1 LVVLLGPC
9 SMLYYVRSSAS
20 GSASPSSAAS
30 WSPLGFRSIII
41 LNCKTKRWV
50 VLVAVGLMGLAGGA
64 AGLRGATA
72 SPTSNDVSLSSSP
85 VKAAGKLIRHE
96 VDGDAHVRDQGPEQ
110 QQHQDQYYH
119 VANEKEKDKAEAV
132 APTATVVAGSSFA
145 ASSSNS
151 NGNAAK
157 AGAVLR
163 VRQVEHE
170 QELRRAGSA
179 RHAVEVLP
187 VNKSARLIKTTTHS
201 RADNTSDSFQFLNAT
216 VTAPRPRAEDGGGQS
231 QRSSRGGM
239 IAGGTS
245 SGGGSSRSQ
254 SEYHREMEL
263 VEVELQAEGS
273 TSSFHGHCAR
283 DERDTHI
290 PKNKLCGYGSNIKC
304 SPLHDNPGKGEH
316 LNADGSGNG
325 FSLLDF
331 PQYTSGSC
339 KYQGYFQYDGDRS
352 TCRKACDRVLHCTHF
367 AHKSTGMTGYDT
379 SETCMLFNSC
389 ATHENAAYGTD
400 GWPGYLSPLVYKCWS
415 DCTSVTCSADA
426 GRINA
431 LDKGETTC
439 DNSCTTANCCTELPL
454 CAANMCSG
462 AGWKWS
468 DSKSSD
474 RCSDTSGAS
483 CEHECCQ
490 QLAPC
495 SETPCHKVDGWKD
508 VEAGKASL
516 YCDPNDDA
524 STCEQ
529 DCCEKM
535 PDCSTDY
542 GTDDATCNVA
552 APPEPQLWARK
563 NNQTTAQAE
572 LYCTGNSCTRE
583 ECCDGVCHSSLCG
596 AEQVLN
602 ATAAQVRCEGVE
614 CTAEDCCVQQAD
626 PDGAVGAKAGA
637 NTTATTT
644 NAPAVEGAASI
655 ELKLAIVAGG
665 IAVLGLVFWF
675 SDDASQP
682 EDAATARFNY

>member
-1 LVVLLGPC
+1 
-9 SMLYYVRSSAS
+9 
-20 GSASPSSAAS
+20 
-30 WSPLGFRSIII
+30 
-41 LNCKTKRWV
+41 
-50 VLVAVGLMGLAGGA
+50 MGLAGGA

-439 DNSCTTANCCTELPL
+439 DNSCTEADCCDTLPSCGPPNDH
-454 CAANMCSG
+454 CAADG
-462 AGWKWS
+462 LTHKAGRAGLYCATV
-468 DSKSSD
+468 D
-474 RCSDTSGAS
+474 GAS
-483 CEHECCQ
+483 CQE
-490 QLAPC
+490 
-495 SETPCHKVDGWKD
+495 
-508 VEAGKASL
+508 
-516 YCDPNDDA
+516 
-524 STCEQ
+524 
-529 DCCEKM
+529 DCCEELPSCGPPNDHCAADGWRHKAGDRATRYCDDGDGTSCQEDCCDKM

-602 ATAAQVRCEGVE
+602 ATAAEVLCEGVE
-614 CTAEDCCVQQAD
+614 CTAAACCVAA
-626 PDGAVGAKAGA
+626 PVGAKAGA
-637 NTTATTT
+637 DTTATTT
-644 NAPAVEGAASI
+644 NAPAVEGASSSN
-655 ELKLAIVAGG
+655 LKLAIGAGG
-665 IAVLGLVFWF
+665 IAVMGLVHYFF
-675 SDDASQP
+675 SDDPQGPA
-682 EDAATARFNY
+682 DAATGTFTY